1 MSLTRV
7 LLLLYYENK
16 CIHFLI
22 QQSPSSNF
30 LAEENYI
37 TLATEV
43 NRPSVA
49 INSLQIEITTSSPE
63 EMLRPTKITT
73 RDNSK
78 VKITQ
83 K

>member
-1 MSLTRV
+1 M
-7 LLLLYYENK
+7 
-16 CIHFLI
+16 I

-30 LAEENYI
+30 LAQENYI

-78 VKITQ
+78 EKITQ